1 MSWDSK
7 VLWTEGLF
15 LQPHHFQQADR
26 RLEALINSL
35 ARRIPTYAWGIS
47 DLEIDNEILKIG
59 QFAIKSCSGLT
70 SDGTLFRIP
79 EADDHP
85 VPLSVPNT
93 VKDCLVYLCIPQKRQ
108 GATEVVSEEDSTS
121 AARLHA
127 AEFEVIDTV
136 GAKKK
141 TTTMSVGKVR
151 MRLALEVDDLE
162 GQIKIPIGKIV
173 EVKSDNEIILDKL
186 FIPSCLD
193 IKAAPPLSAFVK
205 ELEGLLS
212 HRVSV
217 LSGRLADNGA
227 AKGAAEISD
236 FLLLIAVNKSLPMFQ
251 HLMEIENVH
260 PERLY
265 SLCITLMGE
274 LSSFMAADKK
284 MPIIEPYKHAEL
296 NVSFDGVTKILRQY
310 LSAVLEQTAV
320 PIKLEVRKYGVN
332 VGIIVDKNLLDTTNF
347 VLAVSADTSNEN
359 IRRHFPSQI
368 KIGPVEEIRQ
378 MVNSALPGIG
388 LKPLPVAP
396 RQVPYNAGSVYFEM
410 DSSDKYWGKL
420 KSSGGIAVHVSG
432 EFPGLKMEL
441 WAIRRN

>member
-7 VLWTEGLF
+7 VLWSEGLF

-26 RLEALINSL
+26 RLETIANAL

-47 DLEIDNEILKIG
+47 DLEIDYEILKIG

-70 SDGTLFRIP
+70 TDGTLFRIP

-85 VPLSVPNT
+85 TPLSIPNT
-93 VKDCLVYLCIPQKRQ
+93 VKNCVVYLCIPQKRQ
-108 GATEVVSEEDSTS
+108 GATEVASDDDDASATRLS
-121 AARLHA
+121 AAEL
-127 AEFEVIDTV
+127 EIIDTV
-136 GAKKK
+136 GANKK
-141 TTTMSVGKVR
+141 TTTVSVGKVR
-151 MRLALEVDDLE
+151 MRFALEVDDLE
-162 GQIKIPIGKIV
+162 GQIKIPIAKIL
-173 EVKSDNEIILDKL
+173 EVKADNEIVLDKS

-193 IKAAPPLSAFVK
+193 IRAAPQLSAFVK

-236 FLLLIAVNKSLPMFQ
+236 FLLLIAVNKSLPIFQ

-265 SLCITLMGE
+265 TLSIALAGE
-274 LSSFMAADKK
+274 LSSFMAVDKK
-284 MPIIEPYKHAEL
+284 MPVVEPYKHAEL
-296 NVSFDGVTKILRQY
+296 NKSFDGVIKVLRQY
-310 LSAVLEQTAV
+310 LSSVLEQTAV

-332 VGIIVDKNLLDTTNF
+332 VGIIADKNLLDTTNF

-359 IRRHFPSQI
+359 IRRHFPAQI

-378 MVNSALPGIG
+378 MVNSALPGIA
-388 LKPLPVAP
+388 LNALPVAP
-396 RQVPYNAGSVYFEM
+396 RQVPYNAGSVYFQM
-410 DSSDKYWGKL
+410 DNSDKYWGKL
-420 KSSGGIAVHVSG
+420 KSSGGIAIHISG
-432 EFPGLKMEL
+432 DFPGLKMEL
-441 WAIRRN
+441 WAVRLN